1 MMDFNAASVSEL
13 VHAIKS
19 LLEED
24 FQEVVVQGE
33 ISNLSSSSAG
43 HYYFT
48 LSDEEASLSCAVFK
62 QDAMRNPLMRNLK
75 DGDKITILGPISVYQ
90 KRGTFQLLG
99 KRVFPA
105 GEGQLKIQFEK
116 LKAKLSAEGLF
127 DLERKKAIPVYP
139 KKIAI
144 ITAPQGAALQDFLN
158 VIKRRSL
165 WFDVTIIPALVQGDA
180 APRSL
185 INALRAA
192 QDISGIE
199 LIVFARGGGSIED
212 LWAFNSEDL
221 VRFIDRCEIP
231 VISAVGHQVDFTLCD
246 FVADLRAETPTAAA
260 EMISQPQTQL
270 KDRLSYASTH
280 LKNEM
285 IKISQRIQILTH
297 RSHPRQMLQ
306 FIWQKLKKDEQRLNQ
321 IRLMNR
327 GEELIGLTE
336 NSQILDE
343 LFMRLNY
350 SEKSMMNAHQE
361 NLKRLNQVL
370 SALNPKGVLG
380 RGYSFV
386 KTKKGVLSSQE
397 QYSKLENNELIE
409 ITFHDGIGLA
419 RKESEK

>member
-13 VHAIKS
+13 VNAIKN

-33 ISNLSSSSAG
+33 VSNLSSSSAG

-48 LSDEEASLSCAVFK
+48 LSDVDAGLSCAVFR
-62 QDAMRNPLMRNLK
+62 QDAMRNPLLKTLK

-99 KRVFPA
+99 KRIFAA
-105 GEGQLKIQFEK
+105 GEGALKVQFEK
-116 LKAKLSAEGLF
+116 LKSKLASEGLF

-165 WFDVTIIPALVQGDA
+165 WFEVTIIPALVQGDA

-185 INALRAA
+185 MAALKNAQKLEGC
-192 QDISGIE
+192 D

-212 LWAFNSEDL
+212 LWAFNSEGL
-221 VRFIDRCEIP
+221 VRAIAECEIP
-231 VISAVGHQVDFTLCD
+231 VISAIGHQVDFTLCD

-260 EMISQPQTQL
+260 ELISQPQTQL
-270 KDRLSYASTH
+270 RERINYASTH

-285 IKISQRIQILTH
+285 IKLTQKVHILTH
-297 RSHPRQMLQ
+297 RSHPKQMLE
-306 FIWQKLKKDEQRLNQ
+306 FIWKKLKQDEKRLLEV
-321 IRLMNR
+321 RLINR
-327 GEELIGLTE
+327 AEELVGVSE
-336 NSQILDE
+336 YSQQLDE
-343 LFMRLNY
+343 LLVRM
-350 SEKSMMNAHQE
+350 EHHQE
-361 NLKRLNQVL
+361 IMTNSRKDNLKRLEQVL
-370 SALNPKGVLG
+370 KALNPSSVLG

-386 KTKKGVLSSQE
+386 KSDSGVLSSYE
-397 QYSKLENNELIE
+397 DYSKLEDNETIE
-409 ITFHDGIGLA
+409 ITFHDGVGLA
-419 RKESEK
+419 RKESKK

>member
-1 MMDFNAASVSEL
+1 MDFNAASVSEL
-13 VHAIKS
+13 VNAIKN

-33 ISNLSSSSAG
+33 VSNLSSSSAG

-48 LSDEEASLSCAVFK
+48 LSDVDAGLSCAVFR
-62 QDAMRNPLMRNLK
+62 QDAMRNPLLKTLK

-99 KRVFPA
+99 KRIFAA
-105 GEGQLKIQFEK
+105 GEGALKVQFEK
-116 LKAKLSAEGLF
+116 LKSKLASEGLF

-165 WFDVTIIPALVQGDA
+165 WFEVTIIPALVQGDA

-185 INALRAA
+185 MAALKNAQKLEGC
-192 QDISGIE
+192 D

-212 LWAFNSEDL
+212 LWAFNSEGL
-221 VRFIDRCEIP
+221 VRAIAECEIP
-231 VISAVGHQVDFTLCD
+231 VISAIGHQVDFTLCD

-260 EMISQPQTQL
+260 ELISQPQTQL
-270 KDRLSYASTH
+270 RERINYASTH

-285 IKISQRIQILTH
+285 IKLTQKVHILTH
-297 RSHPRQMLQ
+297 RSHPKQMLE
-306 FIWQKLKKDEQRLNQ
+306 FIWKKLKQDEKRLLEV
-321 IRLMNR
+321 RLINR
-327 GEELIGLTE
+327 AEELVGVSE
-336 NSQILDE
+336 YSQQLDE
-343 LFMRLNY
+343 LLVRM
-350 SEKSMMNAHQE
+350 EHHQE
-361 NLKRLNQVL
+361 IMTNSRKDNLKRLEQVL
-370 SALNPKGVLG
+370 KALNPSSVLG

-386 KTKKGVLSSQE
+386 KSDSGVLSSYE
-397 QYSKLENNELIE
+397 DYSKLEDNETIE
-409 ITFHDGIGLA
+409 ITFHDGVGLA
-419 RKESEK
+419 RKESKK

>member
-33 ISNLSSSSAG
+33 ISNFSSSSAG

-62 QDAMRNPLMRNLK
+62 QDAMRNPLLRNLK

-90 KRGTFQLLG
+90 KRGTFQLIG
-99 KRVFPA
+99 KRIFPA

-127 DLERKKAIPVYP
+127 DLEKKKPIPVYP

-144 ITAPQGAALQDFLN
+144 ITAPHGAALQDFLN

-180 APRSL
+180 APRSI
-185 INALRAA
+185 INGLKAA
-192 QDISGIE
+192 QDIPGVD
-199 LIVFARGGGSIED
+199 LIVLARGGGSIED
-212 LWAFNSEDL
+212 LWAFNSEEL
-221 VRFIDRCEIP
+221 VREIDRCAIP
-231 VISAVGHQVDFTLCD
+231 TISAVGHQVDFTLCD

-260 EMISQPQTQL
+260 ELISQPQTQL

-285 IKISQRIQILTH
+285 IKISQKIQILTH

-321 IRLMNR
+321 VRLINR

-336 NSQILDE
+336 NSQVVDE

-350 SEKSMMNAHQE
+350 SQKTMMSTYQE

-370 SALNPKGVLG
+370 AALNPKGVLG

-386 KTKKGVLSSQE
+386 KTSKGVLSSQSE
-397 QYSKLENNELIE
+397 YSKLKDSELIE
-409 ITFHDGIGLA
+409 ITFHDGVGLA
-419 RKESEK
+419 RKESRE